1 MLHISIRV
9 NACICRKRN
18 EVQLCR
24 RQNLIFFCWNDYY
37 SIDTLKKKG
46 KKRKTNEQKTKT
58 PSQISL
64 TFCGVKTLWAL
75 LKSLLQVWVRT
86 GSEIC
91 CLLTSFKRVSFKN
104 LFMVG
109 EDMPEKIFAHKTA
122 VKWISTHWDQENVK
136 KYVLPKTSLPTWS
149 LLQKV
154 NTISLQVSGNLV
166 TEK

>member
-1 MLHISIRV
+1 MHVCVEKWMKYSCADGRTL
-9 NACICRKRN
+9 
-18 EVQLCR
+18 L
-24 RQNLIFFCWNDYY
+24 FFFLYQHWYIKNKGE
-37 SIDTLKKKG
+37 KKKTENQ
-46 KKRKTNEQKTKT
+46 RKSQT
-58 PSQISL
+58 PSQVSL
-64 TFCGVKTLWAL
+64 TFCSVKTLWAL
-75 LKSLLQVWVRT
+75 LKSVLQVWVRT

-91 CLLTSFKRVSFKN
+91 CFLTSFKRVSFKN

-136 KYVLPKTSLPTWS
+136 KYVLPKASLPTWS

>member
-1 MLHISIRV
+1 MHV
-9 NACICRKRN
+9 YVEKGMK
-18 EVQLCR
+18 
-24 RQNLIFFCWNDYY
+24 Y
-37 SIDTLKKKG
+37 SCAEGRTLVFLYQYWTLKTKEKKE
-46 KKRKTNEQKTKT
+46 KINSKQKTQI
-58 PSQISL
+58 PSISPL
-64 TFCGVKTLWAL
+64 HSVKTLWAL
-75 LKSLLQVWVRT
+75 LKSFLQVWVRT

-154 NTISLQVSGNLV
+154 NTIALQVSGNLV

>member
-1 MLHISIRV
+1 MHVDVEKGMKYIWAEGRTLGFFLYQYWYIKNKGEKRKNKSQTKTSNPLHI
-9 NACICRKRN
+9 
-18 EVQLCR
+18 
-24 RQNLIFFCWNDYY
+24 
-37 SIDTLKKKG
+37 
-46 KKRKTNEQKTKT
+46 
-58 PSQISL
+58 PS
-64 TFCGVKTLWAL
+64 TFCGMKTLWAL

-154 NTISLQVSGNLV
+154 NTIALQVSGNLV